1 MKDAKSQPCFQ
12 SVPIQL
18 WLFSAK
24 KMSLSTLLGFQLRC
38 NLLGL
43 RDRAWHSVVSCLHN
57 ETLQDDPVISTQPV
71 VAGGVLHVE
80 EHQLGDIAQDVRHI
94 RDRPRMP
101 FEDQMSRFTPTIMH
115 HHLHVRR
122 SIFAGEKNYIQDP
135 SWLGTSPQL
144 SLRWEATA
152 RSNVGMDHFFATKV
166 TTELVILSIYNQF
179 RVATQLWIKLVYVM
193 LVIYIYIYLYS
204 YNCL

>member
-1 MKDAKSQPCFQ
+1 
-12 SVPIQL
+12 
-18 WLFSAK
+18 
-24 KMSLSTLLGFQLRC
+24 MSLSTLLGFQLRC

-115 HHLHVRR
+115 HHLHVKR
-122 SIFAGEKNYIQDP
+122 SIFAGEKTTSRIHLGWARALNY
-135 SWLGTSPQL
+135 L
-144 SLRWEATA
+144 
-152 RSNVGMDHFFATKV
+152 
-166 TTELVILSIYNQF
+166 
-179 RVATQLWIKLVYVM
+179 
-193 LVIYIYIYLYS
+193 
-204 YNCL
+204 